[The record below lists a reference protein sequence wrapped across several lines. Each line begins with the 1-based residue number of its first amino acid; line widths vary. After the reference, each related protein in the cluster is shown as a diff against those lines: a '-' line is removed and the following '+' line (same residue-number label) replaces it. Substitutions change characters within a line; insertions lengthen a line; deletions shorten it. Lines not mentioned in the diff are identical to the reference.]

1 MTKAGAY
8 PSLKDWQVALEA
20 TARALVEQ
28 QFRPALRDSCLVSA
42 EPCPQHGPACARVT
56 YGMLRSH
63 FSWAEENP
71 LRLAERLIATM
82 LPRDR

>member
-1 MTKAGAY
+1 MMRAGTY
-8 PSLKDWQVALEA
+8 PSLQDWQVALEA

-28 QFRPALRDSCLVSA
+28 RIRPGLRDSCLVCA
-42 EPCPQHGPACARVT
+42 EPCPQHGPGCAQVT

-63 FSWAEENP
+63 FGWTEEDP

-82 LPRDR
+82 LPHSK